1 MALTFKPSVTG
12 PFPMTKDKE
21 KQRRKPQQARA
32 VEKYNAILDASARVL
47 ESVGYRRATM
57 SEIHLES
64 GHPYATIYQY
74 FGSKEEVYLGWLE
87 RFMEVSIFE
96 LATLIRNA
104 PQGDLDRYIEIAVRY
119 SLEQIAS
126 NRKTLGRLING
137 MSLISSRLVEL
148 MEDKSAQWI
157 EQALGPEMSKYDNP
171 SLLENMVTAAR
182 AGNGYW
188 LMLVLN
194 SKREIDIERETK
206 NYSALIKAL
215 LFIR

>member
-1 MALTFKPSVTG
+1 MHTEKNT
-12 PFPMTKDKE
+12 T
-21 KQRRKPQQARA
+21 KQRRKPKQARA
-32 VEKYNAILDASARVL
+32 LAKYNDILDASARVL
-47 ESVGYRRATM
+47 QNVGYRRATM

-74 FGSKEEVYLGWLE
+74 FGSKEDVYLGWLE
-87 RFMEVSIFE
+87 RFMETSIFE
-96 LATLIRNA
+96 LASRIRNA
-104 PQGDLDRYIEIAVRY
+104 AKGDPDQTIDIAVRY
-119 SLEQIAS
+119 SLEQILS
-126 NRKTLGRLING
+126 NRKTLGKLING

-148 MEDKSAQWI
+148 MEEKSAQWI
-157 EQALGPEMSKYDNP
+157 ADALGPAMGSLNNP
-171 SLLENMVTAAR
+171 RVRENMLTAAR

-194 SKREIDIERETK
+194 NKREIDIERETQ

>member
-1 MALTFKPSVTG
+1 MK
-12 PFPMTKDKE
+12 KDRQKDQK

-32 VEKYNAILDASARVL
+32 VAKYNAILDASARVL
-47 ESVGYRRATM
+47 QQQGYRRATM

-74 FGSKEEVYLGWLE
+74 FGSKEDVYVAWLE

-104 PQGDLDRYIEIAVRY
+104 PSGNVQQHLEIAVRY
-119 SLEQIAS
+119 SLQQIIN
-126 NRKTLGRLING
+126 NRNTLVRLING

-148 MEDKSAQWI
+148 MEENSAQWI
-157 EQALGPEMSKYDNP
+157 EQALGPQLRGSDNP
-171 SLLENMVTAAR
+171 RLKENLLTAAR

-194 SKREIDIERETK
+194 TRRDIDIEQETRHFA
-206 NYSALIKAL
+206 ALLQAL

>member
-1 MALTFKPSVTG
+1 ME
-12 PFPMTKDKE
+12 KDKQ
-21 KQRRKPQQARA
+21 KQRRKPKQARA

-74 FGSKEEVYLGWLE
+74 FSCKEDVYLGWLE

-104 PQGDLDRYIEIAVRY
+104 PKGDLDRYIEIAVRY
-119 SLEQIAS
+119 SLEQIVS
-126 NRKTLGRLING
+126 NQKTLGKLING
-137 MSLISSRLVEL
+137 MSLISSQLVEI
-148 MEDKSAQWI
+148 MEEKSVQWI

-171 SLLENMVTAAR
+171 RLLQNMVTAAR

-194 SKREIDIERETK
+194 SKREINFEQETK
-206 NYSALIKAL
+206 NYAALIKAL

>member
-1 MALTFKPSVTG
+1 ME
-12 PFPMTKDKE
+12 KDKQ
-21 KQRRKPQQARA
+21 KQRRKPKQARA

-47 ESVGYRRATM
+47 ENVGYRRATM

-64 GHPYATIYQY
+64 GLPYATIYQY
-74 FGSKEEVYLGWLE
+74 FGSKEDVYQAWLE

-104 PQGDLDRYIEIAVRY
+104 PAGDIERHIEIAVRY
-119 SLEQIAS
+119 SLQQIHR
-126 NRKTLGRLING
+126 NRKPLARLING

-148 MEDKSAQWI
+148 MEERSAEWI
-157 EQALGPEMSKYDNP
+157 RQALGAEMSQYDNP
-171 SLLENMVTAAR
+171 RLLDNMVTAAR

-194 SKREIDIERETK
+194 SKREIDIEQETK
-206 NYSALIKAL
+206 NYSALIRAL